1 MNTLDAWKKWDKK
14 RYLNLNRLCYGHQND
29 RDEIYAAD
37 RNKEEQWVARVC
49 LYKFTP
55 FSFGG

>member
-1 MNTLDAWKKWDKK
+1 MDIKM
-14 RYLNLNRLCYGHQND
+14 

-55 FSFGG
+55 FLSADNGC